1 MAKQYL
7 DLTGLQSFFNSL
19 KTYYAD
25 TNVSEKVGYAVKA
38 GQLNTARNFSITGA
52 HCSAGAVAFNG
63 TGDVE
68 LNLNI
73 DTAGE
78 TTAGLMSAADFNKL
92 KGIDAGAQVNKIEKV
107 QVATTTNGD
116 SSPNYSDLTV
126 TDKTVKI
133 DLTPYALK
141 TDITAVFKFK
151 GVKDYVNEADAK
163 NHNAP
168 EGYTVLP
175 TVGVTGDVWHVNSTS
190 GEYVWANGKW
200 EELGSIV
207 SFKGY
212 ATEDFVLEKVGE
224 VRASLEQLDEA
235 LTDTGTKKVKKA
247 ERADSAA
254 SADSAKKT
262 VGTLTVKVN
271 DTTSVTFDG
280 SANKSVDLSG
290 YATKTEVDK
299 KLDKPV
305 KASGNTETT
314 LLQIAS
320 NGAVSDSQIAVSKFS
335 GGVVAEGNTSF
346 VTGATVK
353 GAIDSA
359 ISKQVST
366 YEFEDGSETGTF
378 KVIKTTDGSAV
389 TQTVDVHAIKN
400 IKVDGTAL
408 TIAADRSVDI
418 TTASFKSFGK
428 VATNVVDSFTTS
440 TSSATY
446 STDATKLVN
455 GKAVYDALVG
465 DNYITRIPDASITAM
480 FTK

>member
-25 TNVSEKVGYAVKA
+25 TSVSEKVGYAVKA

-52 HCSAGAVAFNG
+52 HCSANAVAFNG

-73 DTAGE
+73 DKVTS
-78 TTAGLMSAADFNKL
+78 TTDGLMSFEDFNKL
-92 KGIDAGAQVNKIEKV
+92 AGIDTGAQVNKIEKV
-107 QVATTTNGD
+107 QVATTTGAD
-116 SSPNYSDLTV
+116 STPSYSDLTV

-151 GVKDYVNEADAK
+151 GVKDYVDEADATK
-163 NHNAP
+163 NNAP

-207 SFKGY
+207 SFKGF
-212 ATEDFVLEKVGE
+212 ATEEWVKDQIKPVQESVDNLHDN
-224 VRASLEQLDEA
+224 LID
-235 LTDTGTKKVKKA
+235 GTLKVKKA
-247 ERADSAA
+247 ELADSAT
-254 SADSAKKT
+254 SADSAKET
-262 VGTLTVKVN
+262 VGTLSVKV
-271 DTTSVTFDG
+271 DDATTVTFNG
-280 SANKSVDLSG
+280 SADKTVDLSG
-290 YATKTEVDK
+290 YATKTEVEK

-314 LLQIAS
+314 LLQIAA

-335 GGVVAEGNTSF
+335 GGAVAEGNTSF

-359 ISKQVST
+359 ISEQVST
-366 YEFEDGSETGTF
+366 YEFENGTETGTF
-378 KVIKTTDGSAV
+378 KVVKTTNGSST
-389 TQTVDVHAIKN
+389 TQTVDVNAIKTV
-400 IKVDGTAL
+400 KVDGTAL
-408 TIAADRSVDI
+408 TIASDRSVDI

-428 VATNVVDSFTTS
+428 VATNVIDSFTTS
-440 TSSATY
+440 TASATY
-446 STDATKLVN
+446 SADATKLVN

-465 DNYITRIPDASITAM
+465 DSYITRIPDDSITAM
-480 FTK
+480 FA